1 MSTNGFDSLLTP
13 SKDML
18 KVVEPTNNIFA
29 LVDGIIIVP
38 NIEFSKCNNQVS
50 KLVIVVEAMATIYN
64 LVLIIDGTNFLDILP
79 IQSTSESQQRTYL

>member
-50 KLVIVVEAMATIYN
+50 
-64 LVLIIDGTNFLDILP
+64 
-79 IQSTSESQQRTYL
+79 

>member
-1 MSTNGFDSLLTP
+1 MSTNGFDSLLTL

-38 NIEFSKCNNQVS
+38 NIEFIKCNNQVS

-79 IQSTSESQQRTYL
+79 IQSTSESQQRTDL